1 VQSSRGEMLLLLF
14 DAGLWDELLELAG
27 PLLEWDR
34 ERGSSRLK
42 MTTETAMAKVLMA
55 RGQTRDAAAIQE
67 DLLARAR
74 ALSDPQDLVPALEV
88 GAEVLFA
95 LGDGPGA
102 LALLEELDR
111 ETKGRDASR
120 RSYALPTAAR
130 VSAGL
135 DAPSVGEALLPDAR
149 DPLVPRGRLCV
160 ASARAVF
167 AEARGEA
174 ENA

>member
-1 VQSSRGEMLLLLF
+1 
-14 DAGLWDELLELAG
+14 
-27 PLLEWDR
+27 
-34 ERGSSRLK
+34 
-42 MTTETAMAKVLMA
+42 
-55 RGQTRDAAAIQE
+55 
-67 DLLARAR
+67 
-74 ALSDPQDLVPALEV
+74 
-88 GAEVLFA
+88 VLFA

-160 ASARAVF
+160 ASALAVF

-174 ENA
+174 ENAVHLYGAAAVGWRAFGCPAEEAYGLLGRARALVALGRAEDGVGDLRAARRIAKRLRARPLAMEADRLLAGYAPA